1 MAFALMIGIAL
12 IGGLIYLFFIVNT
25 VPGAKAERLG
35 TLEELPENVGK
46 WRVDEDS
53 EAALA
58 AKSEGLVREA
68 RYFYHEDCQRLALQV
83 RYRDER
89 TGKIARVEPEVS
101 VPRRRIVS

>member
-1 MAFALMIGIAL
+1 MAFVLMVGIAL
-12 IGGLIYLFFIVNT
+12 IGGLIYLFFIMNT

-53 EAALA
+53 EAARA
-58 AKSEGLVREA
+58 ATSEGLVREI
-68 RYFYHEDCQRLALQV
+68 RYFYHEDRQRLALQV
-83 RYRDER
+83 RYRDKL
-89 TGKIARVEPEVS
+89 TGKIARVEPEVV